1 MDYQESRVD
10 SAKCGLNKPPSGGRW
25 HAKRDERSPSCRK
38 LTITRRKPYFTAVR
52 LFHIFRK
59 GKYFTRRKPYF
70 TAVRLFHIFRKGKY
84 FTRRK
89 PYFTVPKGTL
99 LPAGSFSRL
108 RRQLPLGGSLDLR
121 RAFNYHF
128 QRTDK
133 LTVVRRSKTKI
144 KGETREEPLPFLF
157 TAHRRAGAYPFYGRL
172 LNWFSISFRYFAL
185 PA

>member
-38 LTITRRKPYFTAVR
+38 LTI
-52 LFHIFRK
+52 
-59 GKYFTRRKPYF
+59 TRRKPYF